1 MKENNNNSD
10 DSISGND
17 DGAYDSEEEEVEERR
32 ASLPRLNCAGL
43 HGLGKNRTMVG
54 EEQGK
59 VIDYLMLNFDFSR
72 YKLKQKCK

>member
-17 DGAYDSEEEEVEERR
+17 DGAYDSEEEEVEERNEEPVCR
-32 ASLPRLNCAGL
+32 RFQGR
-43 HGLGKNRTMVG
+43 NRTMVG

-59 VIDYLMLNFDFSR
+59 VIDYLML
-72 YKLKQKCK
+72 KLKQKCK